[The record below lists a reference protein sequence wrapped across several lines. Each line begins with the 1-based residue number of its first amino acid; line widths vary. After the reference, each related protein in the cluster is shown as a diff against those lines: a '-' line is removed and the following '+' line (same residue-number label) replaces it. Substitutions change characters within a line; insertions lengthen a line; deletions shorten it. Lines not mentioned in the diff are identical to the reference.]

1 VRVYDTTGETAH
13 SGQRVWGK
21 KPNSHEYVWQM
32 GGCGSHSRQTSGQWR
47 HLWIATAM
55 GDAGGG
61 LSSMHVAERDWDA
74 GESGMSDEDGV
85 HETEH
90 ADQVEYSQ

>member
-1 VRVYDTTGETAH
+1 
-13 SGQRVWGK
+13 
-21 KPNSHEYVWQM
+21 
-32 GGCGSHSRQTSGQWR
+32 
-47 HLWIATAM
+47 
-55 GDAGGG
+55 
-61 LSSMHVAERDWDA
+61 MHVAERDWDA